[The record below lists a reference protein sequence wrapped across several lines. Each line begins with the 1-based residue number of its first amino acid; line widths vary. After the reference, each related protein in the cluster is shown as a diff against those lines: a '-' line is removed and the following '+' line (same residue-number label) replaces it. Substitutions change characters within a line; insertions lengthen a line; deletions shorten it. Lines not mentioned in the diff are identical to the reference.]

1 MNSPDNKI
9 MNLSGLAVAIVVSG
23 ALMFITYVMMSREIP
38 EKNHD
43 LVVFVSGFITA
54 AVGTIINFY
63 FGSSS
68 AARKTGDAASAL
80 AQTVANLTPTPT
92 LTLPPD
98 KTVSLAPDES
108 VAVIAQ
114 PKPEKTK

>member
-1 MNSPDNKI
+1 MSTTTDNRVMNV
-9 MNLSGLAVAIVVSG
+9 SGLLVALVVSG

-68 AARKTGDAASAL
+68 ATRKQGDAASAL
-80 AQTVANLTPTPT
+80 AQTVASLTPNQQPTNTTTVTVTP
-92 LTLPPD
+92 PPGQTAD
-98 KTVSLAPDES
+98 VTN
-108 VAVIAQ
+108 Q
-114 PKPEKTK
+114 PEQQP